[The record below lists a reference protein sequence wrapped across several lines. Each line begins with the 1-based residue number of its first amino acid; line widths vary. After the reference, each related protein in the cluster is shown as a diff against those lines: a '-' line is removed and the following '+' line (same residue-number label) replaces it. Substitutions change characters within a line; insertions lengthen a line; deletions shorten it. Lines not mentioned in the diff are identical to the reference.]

1 MINKRLLK
9 VIFLIVCLILSF
21 QVGHSLEKYYEYAPG
36 IILDKIPWL
45 MDNPQR
51 YNFFDFRYTLIS
63 MQVGL
68 ISLAFSLL
76 LYLRFKNSVRKYRSG
91 EEHGSARY
99 ATKEE
104 MKTFEDEVE
113 ENNIIFTE
121 NAKMGLYNKR
131 LPYEKQMNKNV
142 IVIGGPGSGKTFTFV
157 KPNAMQLNGSKIF
170 TDTKGLLIRELGNL
184 YKQND
189 YKVKVFDLIDF
200 SNSHCFNVFKYLK
213 KETDIDEVAEAIVNA
228 TKKSDN
234 KGEDFWAQAEIMLM
248 RALIGFLY
256 LDSKLSGYTASLPQ
270 VTDLIRCLQRENPEV
285 ESVLEMMFDE
295 LNEKLPNNYAY
306 RQFQLFNKNFS
317 GETRNSVMAI
327 IAARFSVFEHEEI
340 RNLLEEDTLEI
351 ETWNT
356 EKTAVFINVPE
367 VNDAY
372 QFISSLLFSMVFKV
386 TINTADDIIQG
397 KLNELL
403 LHLEI
408 YADEF
413 AQIGKIINI
422 SKYLAVI
429 RSREISMKIILQ
441 GLPQLDLVYG
451 KEEAKSIISNCET
464 LLYLGTND
472 KDTIEYLSFR
482 AGNETIDDR
491 NYSEN
496 NSRTGGSTLQHSK
509 LKREILTPHE
519 IATISTYEALLYLG
533 KQNVFRDSKASV
545 FTHKNKDYL
554 ANNPQDET
562 WYRYK
567 IYKNEYDEWLDNVKV
582 ENHLHLTEQDL
593 EMYG

>member
-295 LNEKLPNNYAY
+295 LNEELPNNYAY